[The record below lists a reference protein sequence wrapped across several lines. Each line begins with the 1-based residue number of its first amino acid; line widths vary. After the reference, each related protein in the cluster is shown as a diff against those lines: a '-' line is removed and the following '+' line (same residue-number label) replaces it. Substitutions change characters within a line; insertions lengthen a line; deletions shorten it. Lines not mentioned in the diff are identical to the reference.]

1 MTDSSTTLKL
11 NDVLKYIKNASQ
23 DDMVKI
29 LLEVLSWFKLRN
41 LGNPFNY
48 NRAFEFIVAHNLGYV
63 LLPVGGGSDAVNP
76 NDPTDTIELKGTEYL
91 GLTKRGKEKSHGF
104 TYNGTTKKQ
113 TIEEQEEYCYNKI
126 MRDKYHYWTMTDYEN
141 GKLVKTLKIKNSDVW
156 SLIWK
161 KWKSSLY
168 NSATNA
174 DGRIGGSIS
183 TNDLKHHNI
192 KYEIISHQDNGGVF
206 M

>member
-1 MTDSSTTLKL
+1 MTDGSTTLKL
-11 NDVLKYIKNASQ
+11 NDVLKYIKNASH

-29 LLEVLSWFKLRN
+29 LLEVLSWFKLEN

-48 NRAFEFIVAHNLGYV
+48 NRGFEFIQAHVLGFK
-63 LLPVGGGSDAVNP
+63 LEPVGGGSDGVSDDGITA
-76 NDPTDTIELKGTEYL
+76 EFKATEWK
-91 GLTKRGKEKSHGF
+91 GLTKRGKEKSHSF

-113 TIEEQEEYCYNKI
+113 TIEEQEKYCYNKI

-156 SLIWK
+156 TLIWK
-161 KWKSSLY
+161 KWKNSFY
-168 NSATNA
+168 KSATNA

-183 TNDLKHHNI
+183 TNDLKKNNI
-192 KYEIISHQDNGGVF
+192 PYEVIEHGEKI

>member
-1 MTDSSTTLKL
+1 MTDGSTTLKL
-11 NDVLKYIKNASQ
+11 NDVLKYIKNASH

-29 LLEVLSWFKLRN
+29 LLEILSWFKLRN

-63 LLPVGGGSDAVNP
+63 LLPVGGGSDGVNP

-91 GLTKRGKEKSHGF
+91 GLTKRGKEKSHSF
-104 TYNGTTKKQ
+104 SYNGTSRKPTLK
-113 TIEEQEEYCYNKI
+113 EQEEHCKKKI

-161 KWKSSLY
+161 KWKDSFY
-168 NSATNA
+168 KSATNA

-183 TNDLKHHNI
+183 TNDLKKNNI
-192 KYEIISHQDNGGVF
+192 PYEVITHS
-206 M
+206 

>member
-1 MTDSSTTLKL
+1 MTDGSTTLKL
-11 NDVLKYIKNASQ
+11 NDVLKYIKNASH

-63 LLPVGGGSDAVNP
+63 LLPVGGGSDSVNP
-76 NDPTDTIELKGTEYL
+76 NDPNDRIELKSTEHL
-91 GLTKRGKEKSHGF
+91 GLTKKGKEKSHSF

-113 TIEEQEEYCYNKI
+113 TIEEQEEYCHNKI

-156 SLIWK
+156 TLIWK
-161 KWKSSLY
+161 KWKNSFY
-168 NSATNA
+168 KSATNA

-183 TNDLKHHNI
+183 TNDLKKNNI
-192 KYEIISHQDNGGVF
+192 PYEVIEHGEKI

>member
-1 MTDSSTTLKL
+1 MNPQTLL
-11 NDVLKYIKNASQ
+11 DIKNASN

-91 GLTKRGKEKSHGF
+91 GLTERGKEKSHGF

-113 TIEEQEEYCYNKI
+113 TIEEQEEYCHNKI
-126 MRDKYHYWTMTDYEN
+126 MRDKYHYWTMTDYGR

-156 SLIWK
+156 TLIWK
-161 KWKSSLY
+161 KWKNSFY
-168 NSATNA
+168 KSATNA

-183 TNDLKHHNI
+183 TNDLKKNNI
-192 KYEIISHQDNGGVF
+192 PYEVITH
-206 M
+206 

>member
-1 MTDSSTTLKL
+1 MTDGSTTLKL
-11 NDVLKYIKNASQ
+11 NDVLKYIKNASH

-76 NDPTDTIELKGTEYL
+76 NDPNDRIELKSTEYL
-91 GLTKRGKEKSHGF
+91 GLTKTGKEKSHGF

-113 TIEEQEEYCYNKI
+113 TIEEQEEYCHNKI

-161 KWKSSLY
+161 KWKDSFY
-168 NSATNA
+168 KSATNA

-183 TNDLKHHNI
+183 TNDLKKNNI
-192 KYEIISHQDNGGVF
+192 PYEVIEHGEKI

>member
-1 MTDSSTTLKL
+1 MTDGSTTLKL
-11 NDVLKYIKNASQ
+11 NDVLKYIKNASH

-76 NDPTDTIELKGTEYL
+76 NDSNDSIELKGTEYL
-91 GLTKRGKEKSHGF
+91 GLTKKSKEKSHSF

-113 TIEEQEEYCYNKI
+113 TIEEQEKYCYNKI

-141 GKLVKTLKIKNSDVW
+141 GKLVKTLKIKNSDVL

-161 KWKSSLY
+161 KWKDSFY
-168 NSATNA
+168 KSATNA

-183 TNDLKHHNI
+183 TNDLKKHNI